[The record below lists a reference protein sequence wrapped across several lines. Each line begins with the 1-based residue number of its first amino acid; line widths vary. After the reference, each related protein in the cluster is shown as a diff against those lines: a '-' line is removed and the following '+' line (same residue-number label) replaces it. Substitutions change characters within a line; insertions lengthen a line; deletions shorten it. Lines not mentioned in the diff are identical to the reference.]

1 MDKKGSGD
9 LFDDLFGFSKSRPS
23 PPPRREAV
31 DLDASVDSDDEFSL
45 PDTLPRPTPPP
56 ATEKTKPPTQVED
69 GAVDEGGGTSG
80 GGGGGAA
87 AEPGKPDGHDYA
99 KIKSKSKPKFD
110 QTKLEDFPQVT
121 NQINSYWDSITPDQ
135 LVWCLDCPA
144 IVVPERLH
152 IFAKVKAPPDG
163 VMAYGPRAKSV
174 TPSRNRFVILQFL
187 PLCLTCHAK
196 PETPYTCVRGKPV
209 ESVLP
214 YNTVMAGKKAGQ
226 DRVLGPEDSW
236 ADADYHFRK
245 AKGKSKQL
253 AKQNWDVTLEH
264 AQKFL
269 SRALELKAK
278 KAQEDEEESRR
289 AQQDLELQR
298 QQRELMEE
306 EEEGDSSAGEDG
318 GEGAD
323 DDTPKYSSKP
333 VQMERGL
340 PLAPG
345 DRIFYW
351 DRTKVVGLASSK
363 REATILEIRGKK
375 AAREANV
382 ELLVLDNHQVVLNDW
397 VIQRYIKDDDTG
409 EMQLDYRGAEVHH
422 YKLKRG
428 KLEGV
433 DQRRHERMET
443 LVDGFRK
450 SITAYGAGDQL
461 RNAPKRRSHE
471 SSGGGGGDSSD
482 ADDDATGGSR
492 KRSKAAAKKA
502 QGSTTAAAANG
513 GGGAASVACG
523 SCGGARS
530 VGRKESPLGEE
541 DAGHAIAASIA
552 MSEKRTKPKART
564 EPENEQETKGT
575 DDKQEVEDVSE
586 ASIAEAKMKPKARA
600 EPEKEQRVK
609 KKQEKGTDDK
619 QEVEDVTETSTPKGK
634 KKTKP
639 KAQAEPEKE
648 QQVEKKQEKDAH
660 DEQEVEDVTEASI
673 SNGKKKTKPKA
684 QAEPEKE
691 RNAKKKQEKGT
702 DDKPEVEDVTEA
714 SIAKAKEKMKPKPG
728 NQQEIKKQETTT
740 KGRENKLEVV
750 DVSEE
755 AEGEGK
761 ERGQRVSK
769 AAPTAAAAAA
779 ASGRGGHANDPS
791 GEGRTEK
798 EDERAG
804 QKIKKKREKGHEAEA
819 QEGAVGP
826 LKKRSGGD
834 GGKGGGDR
842 NWEAPAPIQT
852 LPSRGG
858 GSSSSNVDSGA
869 ESRETKKRK
878 DRPPALPAASTS
890 GEATTGRQ
898 EYMTVQKKP
907 KLNLGQGGR
916 SSAANGYVIPKKKT
930 PERDEYWIPKKKQ
943 GGGSTDLEWRV
954 GKKLPEHGGGSTGG
968 GGGGGWSESQ
978 RRHTHEAAR
987 RNKLPKFKQPR
998 PRAGQRDG

>member
-1 MDKKGSGD
+1 S
-9 LFDDLFGFSKSRPS
+9 
-23 PPPRREAV
+23 
-31 DLDASVDSDDEFSL
+31 
-45 PDTLPRPTPPP
+45 
-56 ATEKTKPPTQVED
+56 AT
-69 GAVDEGGGTSG
+69 GGE
-80 GGGGGAA
+80 GGGAA
-87 AEPGKPDGHDYA
+87 AEPREPDGHDYA

-135 LVWCLDCPA
+135 LVWCQDCPA

-163 VMAYGPRAKSV
+163 VMAHGPRAKSV

-187 PLCLTCHAK
+187 PLCTTCYAK

-226 DRVLGPEDSW
+226 DRALGPEDSW

-253 AKQNWDVTLEH
+253 AKQNWDATLEH

-289 AQQDLELQR
+289 AEQELELQR
-298 QQRELMEE
+298 QQRELEEEE
-306 EEEGDSSAGEDG
+306 EEEGESSAGEDG
-318 GEGAD
+318 GEGAG

-351 DRTKVVGLASSK
+351 DRTKVVGLASSR

-375 AAREANV
+375 AAKEANV

-397 VIQRYIKDDDTG
+397 VIQRYIKDEDTG

-443 LVDGFRK
+443 LMDGFRE

-461 RNAPKRRSHE
+461 RNAPKHRSCE
-471 SSGGGGGDSSD
+471 SSGGGGGGGDSSD
-482 ADDDATGGSR
+482 ADDDATGSSR
-492 KRSKAAAKKA
+492 KRSKEAAKKA
-502 QGSTTAAAANG
+502 QSSKAAAAAN

-523 SCGGARS
+523 SGGGARS

-541 DAGHAIAASIA
+541 DAGHAIAASVVKFK
-552 MSEKRTKPKART
+552 KRTKPKARV
-564 EPENEQETKGT
+564 EQENEQETKGM
-575 DDKQEVEDVSE
+575 DDKQEVEDDVTE
-586 ASIAEAKMKPKARA
+586 ASI
-600 EPEKEQRVK
+600 
-609 KKQEKGTDDK
+609 
-619 QEVEDVTETSTPKGK
+619 SKGK
-634 KKTKP
+634 KKMKP
-639 KAQAEPEKE
+639 RVQAEPEKE
-648 QQVEKKQEKDAH
+648 Q
-660 DEQEVEDVTEASI
+660 
-673 SNGKKKTKPKA
+673 
-684 QAEPEKE
+684 
-691 RNAKKKQEKGT
+691 NAKKKQEKGA

-714 SIAKAKEKMKPKPG
+714 SIGKAKEKMKPKPE
-728 NQQEIKKQETTT
+728 NHQEIQQQQTKT

-750 DVSEE
+750 DVAEE
-755 AEGEGK
+755 AEGDGK
-761 ERGQRVSK
+761 EQGQRVSK
-769 AAPTAAAAAA
+769 AAPTAAAAA
-779 ASGRGGHANDPS
+779 SGRGGHANDS
-791 GEGRTEK
+791 SSEGGTEQ
-798 EDERAG
+798 EDERVC
-804 QKIKKKREKGHEAEA
+804 QKINKKRKKEQEAEA
-819 QEGAVGP
+819 HEGSVGP
-826 LKKRSGGD
+826 SEKRSGGD

-842 NWEAPAPIQT
+842 NREAPAPIQT

-858 GSSSSNVDSGA
+858 ACSSNKVDGGV

-878 DRPPALPAASTS
+878 DRSPAFPAASSS

-916 SSAANGYVIPKKKT
+916 SSAANGYVIPKKKP
-930 PERDEYWIPKKKQ
+930 PERDGYWIPKKKQ
-943 GGGSTDLEWRV
+943 GGGDADLEWRV
-954 GKKLPEHGGGSTGG
+954 GTRSPEHGGGSTGG
-968 GGGGGWSESQ
+968 GGGGWSESQ
-978 RRHTHEAAR
+978 RRHMAFTHETAR

>member
-31 DLDASVDSDDEFSL
+31 DLDAIIDSDDEFSL
-45 PDTLPRPTPPP
+45 PDTPPRPTPPP
-56 ATEKTKPPTQVED
+56 ATEKINSPTQVEG
-69 GAVDEGGGTSG
+69 GAVDEGGGISG
-80 GGGGGAA
+80 GGGGRA
-87 AEPGKPDGHDYA
+87 AEPREADGHDYA
-99 KIKSKSKPKFD
+99 KIKSKSKSKPKFD

-121 NQINSYWDSITPDQ
+121 NQIHSYWDSITLDQ
-135 LVWCLDCPA
+135 LVWCQDCPA

-209 ESVLP
+209 ENVLP

-226 DRVLGPEDSW
+226 DRTLGPEDSW

-253 AKQNWDVTLEH
+253 SKQNWDVTLDH

-289 AQQDLELQR
+289 AEQELELRR
-298 QQRELMEE
+298 QQRELEEE
-306 EEEGDSSAGEDG
+306 EEEGESSAGEDG

-323 DDTPKYSSKP
+323 DDTPKYSRKS

-351 DRTKVVGLASSK
+351 DRTRVVGLASSR

-397 VIQRYIKDDDTG
+397 VIQRYIKDEDTG
-409 EMQLDYRGAEVHH
+409 EMRLDYRGAEVHH

-461 RNAPKRRSHE
+461 RNAPKRRSCE
-471 SSGGGGGDSSD
+471 SSGGGGDSSD
-482 ADDDATGGSR
+482 AGDDVTGRSR
-492 KRSKAAAKKA
+492 KRSKAAEKA
-502 QGSTTAAAANG
+502 QSSTAAAAANG

-523 SCGGARS
+523 SGGGARS
-530 VGRKESPLGEE
+530 VERKESPLGEE
-541 DAGHAIAASIA
+541 DAGHAIAASIVK
-552 MSEKRTKPKART
+552 SKKRTKPKARV
-564 EPENEQETKGT
+564 EPENEQDTKGM
-575 DDKQEVEDVSE
+575 DDKQEVEDDVTE
-586 ASIAEAKMKPKARA
+586 ASI
-600 EPEKEQRVK
+600 
-609 KKQEKGTDDK
+609 
-619 QEVEDVTETSTPKGK
+619 SKGK

-639 KAQAEPEKE
+639 KAQAEP
-648 QQVEKKQEKDAH
+648 
-660 DEQEVEDVTEASI
+660 
-673 SNGKKKTKPKA
+673 GKG
-684 QAEPEKE
+684 Q
-691 RNAKKKQEKGT
+691 NVKKKQEKGT
-702 DDKPEVEDVTEA
+702 DDKPEVENVTEA
-714 SIAKAKEKMKPKPG
+714 SIVKAKGKMRPRPES
-728 NQQEIKKQETTT
+728 QQEIKKQETTT
-740 KGRENKLEVV
+740 KGRENKQEVV
-750 DVSEE
+750 NVSEE

-769 AAPTAAAAAA
+769 AAPTAAAAA
-779 ASGRGGHANDPS
+779 SGRGGHANDS
-791 GEGRTEK
+791 SSERRTEM
-798 EDERAG
+798 EDERVG
-804 QKIKKKREKGHEAEA
+804 QKIKKKREKGREAEA
-819 QEGAVGP
+819 QGGAVGP
-826 LKKRSGGD
+826 SKKRSGGD

-842 NWEAPAPIQT
+842 NREAPASIQT
-852 LPSRGG
+852 FPSRGG
-858 GSSSSNVDSGA
+858 GGSSKNIEGGA

-878 DRPPALPAASTS
+878 NRPPALPAASSS

-907 KLNLGQGGR
+907 KHVGQGGR
-916 SSAANGYVIPKKKT
+916 SSAANEYVIPKKT
-930 PERDEYWIPKKKQ
+930 PERDAYRIPKKKH
-943 GGGSTDLEWRV
+943 GSGSTDLEWRV
-954 GKKLPEHGGGSTGG
+954 EKKSPEHGGGSTGG

-978 RRHTHEAAR
+978 SRHMAFTHAAAR